1 MIQHILGSRSILF
14 FITGIL
20 MFSSCESSTES
31 APESASILGTVN
43 FSGDWP
49 SEGNVFISLQASWP
63 PTGGGAPY
71 GVGEISGPV
80 ESFEYEF
87 DEVAFGTYGAI
98 TVSWLDP
105 NDQNPATNQHVIGAY
120 GGSIQA
126 GFMDATSM
134 TFSEDDHELK
144 GSNITA
150 DFNFIKAGP
159 S

>member
-1 MIQHILGSRSILF
+1 MIQHILGKGTILALVC
-14 FITGIL
+14 GIL
-20 MFSSCESSTES
+20 VFSACESATES
-31 APESASILGTVN
+31 TPEAASILGVVT

-49 SEGNVFISLQASWP
+49 SGGTVFISLQASWP

-120 GGSIQA
+120 GGSIPVSY
-126 GFMDATSM
+126 THL
-134 TFSEDDHELK
+134 TLP
-144 GSNITA
+144 TT
-150 DFNFIKAGP
+150 P
-159 S
+159 YV

>member
-1 MIQHILGSRSILF
+1 VIRDILKVRVGLLIIISILVF
-14 FITGIL
+14 TA
-20 MFSSCESSTES
+20 CESSTES
-31 APESASILGTVN
+31 TPESAMISGTVN
-43 FSGDWP
+43 FSGEWP
-49 SEGNVFISLQASWP
+49 SGGNVFISLQASWP

-71 GVGEISGPV
+71 GVIQVSGPL
-80 ESFEYEF
+80 ESFEYDFE
-87 DEVAFGTYGAI
+87 DVAFGTYGAI

-126 GFMDATSM
+126 GFMDATTM

-144 GSNITA
+144 DANITA
-150 DFNFIKAGP
+150 NFSFIKVGP